1 MKKQIKTIFGAFAV
15 LTLLASCTATSSG
28 DTSSSSGSA
37 ASSSGTVSSSSGAAS
52 SSASSGT
59 TVSFN
64 FWTTFG
70 QTATAAV
77 EKLAADFSEIILEQ
91 EGVTV
96 NITVS
101 YQGAY
106 DDVKNKITQG
116 FSAGNVPTMAIAY
129 PDHVAAY
136 LDANPNYVYKLDD
149 YMDSETIGFNT
160 QSYLGDDGCTKDDI
174 IGAYLDEGCQYAL
187 EGYYSMPLMKS
198 SEVLY
203 YNADAVELG
212 MQDYDAAQDMSVE
225 AFLNSLTFPELLEFG
240 QYCLDNKEDILNT
253 MEHAIWYDSDSNFFI
268 TQMYQ
273 RGIGYSSIDE
283 SGNGIIDFESGANR
297 TAAEAMVTE
306 LKKYSDSGCLT
317 TKGAQGTYGSD
328 AFTTG
333 EVIFEIG
340 SSGGAGYNAPTG
352 GTFDFGV
359 AKVPSYAK
367 DDNALYV
374 SQGPTLAFL
383 RNPSLSDEENDLR
396 MKYAWQ
402 FAKFMTN
409 ADNNTYMCVSGSE
422 GYTPVRY
429 SAQETSTY
437 QQYLSSGE
445 IYGLTADV
453 LLNDIDGAYYNTAT
467 FPGSSNLRDQ
477 VGGILTT
484 VFTDTKDV
492 TTAFDD
498 AISTAKTYM

>member
-1 MKKQIKTIFGAFAV
+1 MKKQIKTLFGAFAV
-15 LTLLASCTATSSG
+15 LTLLASCTATSEDSSSSSSAG
-28 DTSSSSGSA
+28 TTSSSS
-37 ASSSGTVSSSSGAAS
+37 SSGGAAS
-52 SSASSGT
+52 GS

-64 FWTTFG
+64 FWTTFV
-70 QTATAAV
+70 QTATTAV
-77 EKLAADFSEIILEQ
+77 EKLASEFSEIIYEQ

-101 YQGAY
+101 YQGGY
-106 DDVKNKITQG
+106 DNVKDKITQG

-136 LDANPNYVYKLDD
+136 LEANPDYVYKLDD
-149 YMDSETIGFNT
+149 YMDSDTIGFGT

-174 IGAYLDEGCQYAL
+174 IEAYLDEGCQYAL

-203 YNADAVELG
+203 YNEEAVERG
-212 MQDYDAAQDMSVE
+212 MEDYDAAQDMSVD
-225 AFLNSLTFPELLEFG
+225 AFLSSLTFSELLEFG
-240 QYCLDNKEDILNT
+240 QYCLDNKEDVLDTLKN
-253 MEHAIWYDSDSNFFI
+253 AVWYDSDSNLFI

-273 RGIGYSSIDE
+273 RGIEYSSIDE
-283 SGNGIIDFESGANR
+283 SGNGVIDFESGANR

-306 LKKYSDSGCLT
+306 LNKYVDSGCLT
-317 TKGAQGTYGSD
+317 TKGCNGTYGSD

-333 EVIFEIG
+333 EAMFEIG
-340 SSGGAGYNAPTG
+340 SSGGAGYNAPSGNSFTV
-352 GTFDFGV
+352 GV
-359 AKVPSYAK
+359 AKVPSYAH
-367 DDNALYV
+367 DDKALYV
-374 SQGPTLAFL
+374 SQGPTMTFL
-383 RNPSLSDEENDLR
+383 RNPSLTDEENDLR
-396 MKYAWQ
+396 MNYAWQ

-409 ADNNTYMCVSGSE
+409 ADNNTYLCVSGSE

-492 TTAFDD
+492 TTAFSD